1 MYIYGTLI
9 SRLSSKKELAYKRLF
24 LLLIFTFSFI
34 YLSAQEEQVSITG
47 KQLTIGQI
55 LKQIENQTNYTFAY
69 SKSKFDTSKI
79 VTISKNKS
87 SLKSILTQVLAG
99 TNYEYVVNNNHI
111 VLIPAKVSQ
120 PVGDK
125 KISSMGT
132 AKNDISLIKPSVVKT
147 DSFLSV
153 PVQSLPTEMPVQA
166 LKDSIILKI
175 EDGDIEK
182 VGNSFYLVTSNG
194 AKVELTGWGDKMNSG
209 ENKSSFSDNKVFEK
223 RTPLIGIKTNLLY
236 DLTSSINLGLE
247 FGLTSRNTLDVSVNY
262 NPWTFSDNSKL
273 KHILIQPEWRYWL
286 CESFNKHFLGIHVQY
301 AHYNVGNINVFNKGI
316 LEDRYQ
322 GDLYGAGFSYGYQ
335 KYLSRRFSLEATI
348 GVGYN
353 YLKYDRYDCV
363 KCGTLKGK
371 ESKNYIGVTKLGLSL
386 IYMIK

>member
-1 MYIYGTLI
+1 MYIYGTFI
-9 SRLSSKKELAYKRLF
+9 SWLNFKKELAYKRLF
-24 LLLIFTFSFI
+24 LFLILSFSFI
-34 YLSAQEEQVSITG
+34 YLGAQEEQISITG
-47 KQLTIGQI
+47 KQLTIGQV
-55 LKQIENQTNYTFAY
+55 LKQIESQTNYTFAY
-69 SKSKFDTSKI
+69 SKSKFDASKV
-79 VTISKNKS
+79 VTMSRTKS
-87 SLKSILTQVLAG
+87 SLKSILTQILAG
-99 TNYEYVVNNNHI
+99 TKYDYVINNNHI
-111 VLIPAKVSQ
+111 VLIPAKVSE
-120 PVGDK
+120 PVDDRK
-125 KISSMGT
+125 SSLID
-132 AKNDISLIKPSVVKT
+132 ASKNDISSIKASVVKT
-147 DSFLSV
+147 DSFLRV
-153 PVQSLPTEMPVQA
+153 PAQSLSTEIPIQA

-182 VGNSFYLVTSNG
+182 VGNSVYLIASNG
-194 AKVELTGWGDKMNSG
+194 AKIELTGWGDERNSG
-209 ENKSSFSDNKVFEK
+209 RSKSSFSDNKVFEK

-236 DLTSSINLGLE
+236 DLTSSVNLGLE

-286 CESFNKHFLGIHVQY
+286 CESFNKHFIGIHAQY
-301 AHYNVGNINVFNKGI
+301 AHYNVGNINIFNKNI

-363 KCGTLKGK
+363 KCGALKGK
-371 ESKNYIGVTKLGLSL
+371 ESKNYVGVTKLGLSL